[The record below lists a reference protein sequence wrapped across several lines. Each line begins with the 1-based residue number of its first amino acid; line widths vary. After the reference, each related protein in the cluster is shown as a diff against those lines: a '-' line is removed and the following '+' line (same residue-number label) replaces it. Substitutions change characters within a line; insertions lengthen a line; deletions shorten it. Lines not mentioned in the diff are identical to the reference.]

1 MKNLG
6 HSRFLHFGGERA
18 EWALTLGRP
27 AC

>member
-1 MKNLG
+1 MENLG

-27 AC
+27 TC